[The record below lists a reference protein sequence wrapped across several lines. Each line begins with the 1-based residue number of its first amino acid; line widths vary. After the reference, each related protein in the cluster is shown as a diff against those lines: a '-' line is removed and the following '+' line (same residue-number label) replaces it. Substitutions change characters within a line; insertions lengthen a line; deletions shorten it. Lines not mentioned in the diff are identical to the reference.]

1 MDNIDNS
8 DIEML
13 EKIPGI
19 TVSDGLE
26 FCGGSSAFMKFLRTF
41 CMSIDDKA
49 GEIQQAYDNDDLD
62 YYTIK
67 VHALKSTARIIG
79 AKELSELALKLEDA
93 GRNRDRD
100 YIEKKTGYL
109 LELYRSYKD
118 KLGGLLEKKDDYRTD
133 ISERE
138 LRDAYAALSEVIPA
152 MDYDAVES
160 ILEELGTYRLPVQ
173 DQEMIDRLS
182 GLLKNMDWDEMEEL
196 IKKGT
201 VK

>member
-1 MDNIDNS
+1 MEYGYGDQYVENVY
-8 DIEML
+8 EY
-13 EKIPGI
+13 
-19 TVSDGLE
+19 
-26 FCGGSSAFMKFLRTF
+26 R
-41 CMSIDDKA
+41 
-49 GEIQQAYDNDDLD
+49 
-62 YYTIK
+62 
-67 VHALKSTARIIG
+67 
-79 AKELSELALKLEDA
+79 
-93 GRNRDRD
+93 
-100 YIEKKTGYL
+100 KKTGYL